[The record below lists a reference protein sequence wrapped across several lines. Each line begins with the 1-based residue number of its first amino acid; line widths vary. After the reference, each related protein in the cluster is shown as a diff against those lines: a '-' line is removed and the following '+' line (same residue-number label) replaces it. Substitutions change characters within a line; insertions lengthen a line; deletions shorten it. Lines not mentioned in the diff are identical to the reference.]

1 MNASKALYPLGKVKQ
16 ILEAVGMGVSY
27 AHEDLVFLEHN
38 GFLLEFTDSDREIL
52 VHLNIEGN
60 EEELIDALM
69 LLQNEAV
76 SHGLQFSEGCSYR
89 LSEVDEE
96 NIRIEFLEN

>member
-1 MNASKALYPLGKVKQ
+1 MTARKILYPLGKVKQ
-16 ILEAVGMGVSY
+16 IVEAIGMGVSY

-38 GFLLEFTDSDREIL
+38 AFLLEFTGSESEVL

-60 EEELIDALM
+60 EEELIDDLVR
-69 LLQNEAV
+69 LQDEAE
-76 SHGLQFSEGCSYR
+76 SAGLQFNEGCPYR

-96 NIRIEFLEN
+96 NIRIEFIEN

>member
-1 MNASKALYPLGKVKQ
+1 MQ
-16 ILEAVGMGVSY
+16 
-27 AHEDLVFLEHN
+27 
-38 GFLLEFTDSDREIL
+38 
-52 VHLNIEGN
+52 
-60 EEELIDALM
+60 
-69 LLQNEAV
+69 LQNEAV